1 MQGDDHELKQR
12 ISMLMDSDLN
22 ARDVPRLIERLGS
35 EAPLKTAWARYHM
48 IGDGMRNRTVFFADE
63 RFASRIS
70 EAIEKEPTIL
80 VPRQLRAAE
89 PVMRHKVVNL
99 ALAASLVGLAV
110 LVGKSLNDASDGL
123 YRMAQHDD
131 AAPAEV
137 IDAQAANW
145 NNGGVADAQFDD
157 YLLTH
162 NETAVMAGAAGMLP
176 NARLV
181 SVRVHR

>member
-1 MQGDDHELKQR
+1 MHGDDHELKQR

-22 ARDVPRLIERLGS
+22 ARDVPRLIEKLGS
-35 EAPLKTAWARYHM
+35 VAQLKTIWARYHM
-48 IGDGMRNRTVFFADE
+48 IGDGMRNRTAVFADE
-63 RFASRIS
+63 EFASRIS
-70 EAIEKEPTIL
+70 KAIQSEPTIL
-80 VPRQLRAAE
+80 APRHARTTE
-89 PVMRHKVVNL
+89 PATRHKVVGL
-99 ALAASLVGLAV
+99 ALAASLAGLVV
-110 LVGKSLNDASDGL
+110 LVGKSVNDTSDGL

-131 AAPAEV
+131 APAEV

-145 NNGGVADAQFDD
+145 NNGGVADAQFED